1 MKAIEFKGVWEKYR
15 IKYIDEGRVWWEE
28 LWALEDI
35 NFSLDKGKVLGII
48 GKNGA
53 GKTTL
58 LKLIAGMLVP
68 DRGEIKVEGK
78 VSTLMEL
85 GAGFNPEFTGKENI
99 LINAQLYGLKEE
111 ELEMRL
117 KEIIEFAGLGK
128 FIHAPLKYY
137 SQGMFMRLAF
147 SLAIFVEPD
156 ILLID
161 DILAVGDREAQE
173 KCIKKVFELKD
184 KGKTIVLVS
193 HDMGMIE
200 KLCDE
205 VILLDKG
212 KVVFQGLP
220 QEVIPRYLEIS
231 GDEKGIG
238 ILEKESLRIVF
249 NNGRIFINYNK
260 IPLTKDIG
268 GYLSFFLPKL
278 GNWSSSLNLNWQI
291 KKQWVNGFI
300 AEGSSFDGNVVQ
312 TWEMSVEKDKFDWK
326 IKINE
331 DSIKEAHIDLLLTPE
346 YKGWLSLEKKGEF
359 GPFLHKSNW
368 QELSLDN
375 YKGNIIGI
383 RTDGGRRDFPNLLFE
398 VDNAQFK
405 LFNTG
410 YNQES
415 RVIQLCLGGDYIS
428 VRANIFPDID
438 AFEEY
443 FRIQREKLLA
453 QRSINLGALRLFCDL
468 ENKSIR
474 LYYRDK
480 EITKATGLHS
490 SFLIDKVW
498 YETSSAEWK
507 IDKEGDLIILEFF
520 WKDLGF
526 IQSWRMFFK
535 DNYLNWQVTYELE
548 KPFNF
553 SLLKFG
559 LLLTEEYKG
568 YFCGHQQGRFPEE
581 FSFWQDIP
589 LENLKAEWFGLRKEE
604 GLPAIIL
611 KNRGGFN
618 CAIQNSDKKASCR
631 VLQLGIPLSELNQKS
646 ISFATEIKFLEDE
659 TFIEE
664 YLKKE
669 REKLLAQRSINSG
682 ALRLFCDLE
691 NKSIRL
697 YYRDKEITKWTGL
710 YSSFVYNH
718 QWYDTGKAEWEV
730 EKKDRD
736 LIIRLKW
743 MGEDIRQEWRLYYEE
758 SKLVWEIKHATEIN
772 LGILKFG
779 LILNPEYQRYFCGYE
794 EGKFPLD
801 FTVWQNMPLLNP
813 WASRFGVRKEMNLPA
828 IIIERPEE
836 TSIFFQNGDKTSL
849 CRDLGIAVSKTF
861 LEKKIFDLKTSFG
874 FLEEEKAIEEY
885 LSQERSKINLLDKK
899 EDLLSISL
907 NYFSIYVDIES
918 KSIRLYYKGKEITR
932 GKGLST
938 TFCVKNHPPFNLSH
952 SRWQTKKISS
962 KELLLIVQYEPLAV
976 IQTWTLSIDE
986 NQGFKFKIEMDVA
999 EFFYLIYWDIIIE
1012 LSGDYVSWKTAYE
1025 EKNFSGNWIS
1035 NDICPIR
1042 MREKRISKLVLEQN
1056 LDKNL
1061 PLLSFDFY
1069 SDSGKRILSMFKR
1082 KEKNEEIIVINS
1094 SIVYPLEEQKISPGE
1109 HKYGEGRIL
1118 IGKEISLEEKTS
1130 IEDLIE
1136 LKNKY
1141 LRVTFTH
1148 GKGDIF
1154 WKEKNLTSGLGI
1166 FTSLRLERIWYDSY
1180 QAAWQIKEKDRNRII
1195 AIGTWGHIPLV
1206 QIWELKIMEDNLIYW
1221 RVDSEIYEELNL
1233 EIEQTNLM
1241 LSSEYKN
1248 WIVPNFMQGNFP
1260 DEYTQDYDILPF
1272 RFWYGE
1278 TRQIIADAEN
1288 LPQVI
1293 FKNNLED
1300 RTFRAIVE
1308 NTDYLYRARL
1318 LQYQKANI
1326 YSIKP
1331 GKYLYFEGEIEIV
1344 AKK

>member
-443 FRIQREKLLA
+443 FRIQ
-453 QRSINLGALRLFCDL
+453 
-468 ENKSIR
+468 
-474 LYYRDK
+474 
-480 EITKATGLHS
+480 
-490 SFLIDKVW
+490 
-498 YETSSAEWK
+498 
-507 IDKEGDLIILEFF
+507 
-520 WKDLGF
+520 
-526 IQSWRMFFK
+526 
-535 DNYLNWQVTYELE
+535 
-548 KPFNF
+548 
-553 SLLKFG
+553 
-559 LLLTEEYKG
+559 
-568 YFCGHQQGRFPEE
+568 
-581 FSFWQDIP
+581 
-589 LENLKAEWFGLRKEE
+589 KEE
-604 GLPAIIL
+604 
-611 KNRGGFN
+611 
-618 CAIQNSDKKASCR
+618 
-631 VLQLGIPLSELNQKS
+631 
-646 ISFATEIKFLEDE
+646 
-659 TFIEE
+659 
-664 YLKKE
+664 
-669 REKLLAQRSINSG
+669 LLAQRSINSG